1 MASTSPYRR
10 DIFLAAIYAGLL
22 WCGGVLL
29 EPFHSWFNG
38 LGIVAFLYLLI
49 LSWLMGA
56 DCLADWFSP
65 HGRAAT
71 ALRCGAHGIAL
82 VGPLFLIGAVVWA
95 RYHARAVR
103 VQGNACLA
111 KLGMRGGMTAFPGGI
126 TFVQIYDPA
135 CDDRNLERF
144 AACLAEC
151 DPGRVRVTLADSR
164 VTGAGLVAMAGKL
177 RVTELTLYGSHI
189 DDDTLAAL
197 AGFEHLGRLGLY
209 ETSVT
214 AAAVDRL
221 RHERPELE
229 VSRQGTPTPTLSPR
243 DSAARAG

>member
-1 MASTSPYRR
+1 MASTSPIRR
-10 DIFLAAIYAGLL
+10 DLIFAAMYAGLL
-22 WCGGVLL
+22 WCGGVLMDSV
-29 EPFHSWFNG
+29 PWFDG
-38 LGIVAFLYLLI
+38 LGIFPFLYLVI

-56 DCLADWFSP
+56 DSIADWFSP

-71 ALRCGAHGIAL
+71 AIRCGAHGIAL
-82 VGPLFLIGAVVWA
+82 VGPLLLIGAVVWA

-111 KLGMRGGMTAFPGGI
+111 KLGVRGGVGAFPGGI
-126 TFVQIYDPA
+126 TFVEIYDPA

-164 VTGAGLVAMAGKL
+164 ATGAGLVAMAGKL
-177 RVTELTLYGSHI
+177 RVTELALYGSRI
-189 DDDTLAAL
+189 DDGTLAAL
-197 AGFEHLGRLGLY
+197 AGLEHLERLGLY

-214 AAAVDRL
+214 AGAVEKL
-221 RHERPELE
+221 RQVRPELE
-229 VSRQGTPTPTLSPR
+229 ISRQGTPTPALSPR